1 MPAPFPSDTPGNTSN
16 SAPEYAPKEREPY
29 AASATLEQWQRFHDG
44 LSVDSAVINET
55 LLQSW
60 QRSRDYGVNPRS
72 RPEKRIPHQELT
84 RILAEN
90 MEFID
95 SSKTIMAKLFKSVE
109 AANSVISL
117 ADSNGAILH
126 TYSHHSG
133 EHLRAS
139 HGIGSI
145 ASEKV
150 CGTNGIGTCIHC
162 CAPVELVGA
171 QHYCE
176 HEHVWACSAAP
187 IFDSKSRLLG
197 VFNISISR
205 QNLHHHTQGMVE
217 AAAHAI
223 SEQVC
228 LRELIA
234 EQTAIMELLDE
245 GVLVVSQGG
254 LLKSINKKAC
264 SILGIP
270 MPHPGEDISHILPAR
285 DILNTAL
292 VRQVGFHDQEVF
304 LDMGHGTISCLISAA
319 PMAQQGVVF
328 TLREGTRMREL
339 ATRAIGAKAIYT
351 FDRIL
356 GDSPCIRDAVQQG
369 EIAARSDITTLIIGK
384 SGTGKELFAQS
395 IHNAGRRRKQPFVV
409 VNCGALP
416 RNLVQSELFGY
427 DEGAFTGA
435 SRMGKPG
442 KFELADGGT
451 IFLDEIGE
459 MPLEAQVSLLRLL
472 QNREVT
478 RVGGKRSRQVDV
490 RVIAATNKNLEEAVS
505 QNVFRNDLYYR
516 LNAFLISVPSLA
528 ERADDIFALCR
539 HFLCKFAQAL
549 GKPLLEMDST
559 ASEFIRRY
567 AWPGN
572 VRELENVME
581 RAVNVCAGGVI
592 TIEDLPPH
600 LVRHTPP
607 AASPKVGRLRQQEEH
622 AIRQAIAD
630 TNGNLRQAAQLLGI
644 SRSTLYLKMKACEIT
659 RDNVG

>member
-1 MPAPFPSDTPGNTSN
+1 MVVPASFPSDPLDYSGH
-16 SAPEYAPKEREPY
+16 KEREIY
-29 AASATLEQWQRFHDG
+29 AASATLEQWQRFHEG
-44 LSVDSAVINET
+44 MSVDSAIINET

-60 QRSRDYGVNPRS
+60 QRSRNFGVNPRS
-72 RPEKRIPHQELT
+72 HPQKRVPQQELSS
-84 RILAEN
+84 ILAEN
-90 MEFID
+90 MEFIE

-117 ADSNGAILH
+117 ADRNGVILH

-133 EHLRAS
+133 DHLRAS

-145 ASEKV
+145 ASEKL

-187 IFDSKSRLLG
+187 IFDGKSRLLG

-205 QNLHHHTQGMVE
+205 QDFHHHTQGMVE

-228 LRELIA
+228 LRELVA
-234 EQTAIMELLDE
+234 EQAAIMELLDE
-245 GVLVVSQGG
+245 GVLVVSQDG
-254 LLKSINKKAC
+254 LLKSINKKAA

-270 MPHPGEDISHILPAR
+270 IPHPGEDISHILPAR

-319 PMAQQGVVF
+319 PMPQGVVF

-356 GDSPCIRDAVQQG
+356 GDSPCIREAVRQG
-369 EIAARSDITTLIIGK
+369 EIAARSDITTLVIGE

-395 IHNAGRRRKQPFVV
+395 IHNAGSRRKQPFVV

-490 RVIAATNKNLEEAVS
+490 RVIAATNKNLEEAVR

-528 ERADDIFALCR
+528 ERADDIVALCR
-539 HFLCKFAQAL
+539 HFLRKFAQAL
-549 GKPLLEMDST
+549 GKPLLEMDTT
-559 ASEFIRRY
+559 AADLIRRY

-581 RAVNVCAGGVI
+581 RAVNVCVGGVI
-592 TIEDLPPH
+592 TVEDLPPH
-600 LVRHTPP
+600 LVRQTPTP
-607 AASPKVGRLRQQEEH
+607 SGGPQKTGRLRQQEEH

-644 SRSTLYLKMKACEIT
+644 SRSTLYLKMKSCDIT
-659 RDNVG
+659 RDNAG